1 MDDDWATSTSHNLA
15 SQHPQNAG
23 FQGMFVGIS
32 DPLPTSNIRRGVL
45 LDVYDYEE
53 AMKDLDAKD
62 RDLRAAL
69 AADEWIDDWEDEDE
83 GGSYH
88 VWRDDDPDRNSR
100 HRGSRMLEQAN
111 ETVKVLRNYAW
122 PFCHEFGLAEFAQWI
137 ACQEGMFH
145 EAPNSAFTFLTAMR
159 TRFKRDVDEYAAEQ
173 SRRLKEVGK
182 KNQGSKSSHAPSAGQ
197 NSEGLFRPSNVF
209 KHIPE
214 SSEKTDKQTIL
225 TMRERCAAGA
235 LLRFTES
242 QDKWDKEDQ

>member
-1 MDDDWATSTSHNLA
+1 MDDHWATGATGNLM
-15 SQHPQNAG
+15 SQHPQNMG
-23 FQGMFVGIS
+23 SQGMFTAMS

-83 GGSYH
+83 GGTYH
-88 VWRDDDPDRNSR
+88 VWRDDDPDRTSR

-159 TRFKRDVDEYAAEQ
+159 TRFKRDVEEYTAEQ
-173 SRRLKEVGK
+173 SRRLKELGK
-182 KNQGSKSSHAPSAGQ
+182 KESKSNPGQ
-197 NSEGLFRPSNVF
+197 NSGVSESLSRPSNVF

-214 SSEKTDKQTIL
+214 SSEKTDEQTIL